1 MDPETWQKLCAY
13 IATRSM
19 LARARIADHAGDACA
34 CEEALATARR
44 SLQQGVARR
53 AIRIHPRPRSDL
65 ATHEAP
71 SLFSTTFTRR
81 GRRRLMSPD
90 LNSWRSAPAEP
101 RRPGPAHRQRPE
113 PSGTQT

>member
-1 MDPETWQKLCAY
+1 MVA
-13 IATRSM
+13 
-19 LARARIADHAGDACA
+19 LARARVADHAGDACA

-53 AIRIHPRPRSDL
+53 GIRMHPRPRSDL

-71 SLFSTTFTRR
+71 CLFWHDLYATFTRR

-90 LNSWRSAPAEP
+90 LNSWRSGPAEL